1 MQKTYKPFGN
11 TLFLAV
17 LGTLSLLIS
26 ACGGKKAPEH
36 TKLIPQ
42 DVAFVVRLDLKQL
55 TGKTISLD
63 KLVSKENLKEMGA
76 SEEKAEKAS
85 QSVKK
90 FLNSGIDFLNKV
102 YVFSSIED
110 ASEGNAG
117 VGVVFA
123 IDNEDKLTKFV
134 KDDATWKE
142 IKDVKKP
149 EFKEEGKIKFAV
161 FEKDAVLAWQGKVG
175 VFYTNKKGVSTAD
188 VKKLF
193 ELKDNKTLIG
203 SNESFKEAAGQ
214 SYDATVWFNIEKLSA
229 SNAQAAMVMGVTG
242 VNNKGTAFALGFTFE
257 KGKILVNADY
267 TGNEEINKLNDKIAN
282 ESVKGGIL
290 KNIPIDQASAGFSF
304 SLNLE
309 GLFGYLKEKGL
320 LGEVE
325 GSLKELGLTA
335 DDITKAISGDVFG
348 VVGKVNFD
356 GKGNDVPEFVISIGL
371 KDKKAFEKVLDAVNS
386 KQKGALSKK
395 DNVYEIAGGMGFLVV
410 KDDAA
415 YITMNAGIK
424 EGINKGDSKLKG
436 ELKEQATKNA
446 SVVYADKNLS
456 DAWVSS
462 KAYKE
467 TSFGKVFGDKFPFE
481 GGIAKIGKM
490 KNKRAKTE
498 IEISMRDKGQ
508 NSLLVLIEMAKKGDW
523 QGGKKKSEA
532 EVLERRKYESE
543 FEFDSPEEVPVI
555 EEK

>member
-1 MQKTYKPFGN
+1 M
-11 TLFLAV
+11 
-17 LGTLSLLIS
+17 
-26 ACGGKKAPEH
+26 
-36 TKLIPQ
+36 
-42 DVAFVVRLDLKQL
+42 
-55 TGKTISLD
+55 
-63 KLVSKENLKEMGA
+63 
-76 SEEKAEKAS
+76 
-85 QSVKK
+85 
-90 FLNSGIDFLNKV
+90 
-102 YVFSSIED
+102 
-110 ASEGNAG
+110 
-117 VGVVFA
+117 
-123 IDNEDKLTKFV
+123 
-134 KDDATWKE
+134 
-142 IKDVKKP
+142 KDVKKP

-175 VFYTNKKGVSTAD
+175 VFYTKKGVSTAD

-193 ELKDNKTLIG
+193 ELKDNETLIG

-290 KNIPIDQASAGFSF
+290 KNIPIDKTSAGFSF

-356 GKGNDVPEFVISIGL
+356 GKSNDVPEFVISIGL

-386 KQKGALSKK
+386 KQRGALSKK

-508 NSLLVLIEMAKKGDW
+508 NSLLVLIEM
-523 QGGKKKSEA
+523 GKKMSEV
-532 EVLERRKYESE
+532 EKLERKKYERD
-543 FEFDSPEEVPVI
+543 FNFDSSENDKEEVPVI
-555 EEK
+555 EEE

>member
-1 MQKTYKPFGN
+1 MRKTYKPFGN

-17 LGTLSLLIS
+17 LGTLSLFIS

-76 SEEKAEKAS
+76 SEKGAEKAS
-85 QSVKK
+85 QGVKK

-102 YVFSSIED
+102 YIFSNTED
-110 ASEGNAG
+110 ASKGNAE
-117 VGVVFA
+117 VGIVFA

-161 FEKDAVLAWQGKVG
+161 FEKDAVLAWQGKAG

-193 ELKDNKTLIG
+193 ELKDNETLIG
-203 SNESFKEAAGQ
+203 SNESFKEAVGQ

-229 SNAQAAMVMGVTG
+229 SNAQAAMVMGATG

-309 GLFGYLKEKGL
+309 GLSGYLKEKGL

-325 GSLKELGLTA
+325 GSLKEFGLTA

-356 GKGNDVPEFVISIGL
+356 GKSNDVPEFVISIGL

-508 NSLLVLIEMAKKGDW
+508 NSLLVLIEM
-523 QGGKKKSEA
+523 GKKMSE
-532 EVLERRKYESE
+532 VDKLEREKYERD
-543 FEFDSPEEVPVI
+543 FNFDSSENDKEEVPVI